1 MRAKEAAQDD
11 AAAYL
16 RSLHSAVAQN
26 TQPFAAP
33 IPWRKPNPRY
43 NANEVYFD
51 IEESIDAILD
61 RKGKILSSEV
71 WGRINC
77 NAKLSGNPDL
87 LLSFS
92 SPKLAENCSFHPC
105 VRYKRWMKDRVL
117 SFIPPDG
124 AFKLMDYQV
133 AKPQGGVERPIAIP
147 LALKP
152 SMQLTPDG
160 GKFQLT
166 LSSRCTARPIE
177 NIVVSIYLGEA
188 ATGVSATATG
198 DSRSVVSQGVGTNGG
213 TAAIGG
219 VGGGTWEFDPNTG
232 RLTWSVSSLTS
243 NERPPSLT
251 GTFTTRCVIS
261 YSRYELK
268 LISLQAAMQPAYP
281 LRLSTL
287 HLRSGSIH

>member
-1 MRAKEAAQDD
+1 M
-11 AAAYL
+11 
-16 RSLHSAVAQN
+16 
-26 TQPFAAP
+26 AP

-43 NANEVYFD
+43 TTNEIYFD

-61 RKGKILSSEV
+61 RKGKVLSSEV

-87 LLSFS
+87 LLTFS

-124 AFKLMDYQV
+124 NFKLMDYQV
-133 AKPQGGVERPIAIP
+133 AKPQGAIARPIALP
-147 LALKP
+147 LILKP
-152 SMQLTPDG
+152 LLQLTPEASGG

-166 LSSRCTARPIE
+166 LSSRCQGRPVE

-198 DSRSVVSQGVGTNGG
+198 DSRSVVAQGANGG
-213 TAAIGG
+213 AAGAIGG

-232 RLTWSVSSLTS
+232 KLTWSLSSLTS

-251 GTFTTRCVIS
+251 GTFTAR
-261 YSRYELK
+261 
-268 LISLQAAMQPAYP
+268 
-281 LRLSTL
+281 
-287 HLRSGSIH
+287 